1 MILDVAS
8 ITDKGPCRDINQ
20 DSIFEY
26 HDENMGI
33 FVVADG
39 MGGHSEG
46 EKASNDIVE
55 EMKLWWEST
64 RNMREDCSL
73 EKIVEDC
80 VGSVKFIN
88 KRIFDEYKKK
98 RAIGGSTLVVLIV
111 IGDEYATV
119 SVGDSRA
126 YKFSNDEL
134 MQITEDDVW
143 ENLPDVVRNI
153 SQSDILNDERYGR
166 LTEAV
171 GAYNDVNVRTKK
183 GMLLAPSSFMLCSD
197 GIYKYTS
204 HEELEKAFSGPSFV
218 SPSTIMKRIRKKVI
232 KGGAGDN
239 YSCIICKVAPTE
251 KN

>member
-20 DSIFEY
+20 DSIYEY
-26 HDENMGI
+26 HDDNMGI

-46 EKASNDIVE
+46 EKASGDLVR
-55 EMKLWWEST
+55 EMELWWEGT
-64 RNMREDCSL
+64 RNMTKDHPIEKILEDC
-73 EKIVEDC
+73 I
-80 VGSVKFIN
+80 GSVKFIN

-98 RAIGGSTLVVLIV
+98 KEIGGSTLVVLI
-111 IGDEYATV
+111 ISGDEYATV

-126 YKFSNDEL
+126 YKYSNNEL

-143 ENLPDVVRNI
+143 ENLPDVVRKY
-153 SQSDILNDERYGR
+153 SQADILNDERYGR

-171 GAYNDVNVRTKK
+171 GAYNEVNVRTKK
-183 GMLLAPSSFMLCSD
+183 GMILSPSSFMLCSD

-204 HEELEKAFSGPSFV
+204 HEDLEKSFAGPAFGSS
-218 SPSTIMKRIRKKVI
+218 SSIMKKIKKKVI

-239 YSCIICKVAPTE
+239 YSCIICKVTPTD
-251 KN
+251 K